1 MKSYVTGT
9 LWALTDVLWQIFCS
23 SLSCYCSQL
32 FSWPFPGMGHVS
44 AALVENTNL
53 LAFKD
58 DKSGFE
64 LLYQTVNRNG

>member
-1 MKSYVTGT
+1 MTGT
-9 LWALTDVLWQIFCS
+9 LWALTDVLWQIFAAV
-23 SLSCYCSQL
+23 CYCSQL

-64 LLYQTVNRNG
+64 LLHQTLN